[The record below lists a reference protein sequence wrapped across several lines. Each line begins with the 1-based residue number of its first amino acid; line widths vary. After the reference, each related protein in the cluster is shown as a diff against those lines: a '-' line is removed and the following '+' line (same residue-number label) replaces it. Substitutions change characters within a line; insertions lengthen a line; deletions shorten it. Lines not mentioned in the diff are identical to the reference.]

1 MRYISDS
8 SVARQVQPVD
18 FSFLSEADMEIVKG
32 VEAMIRTMCGF
43 TDENVPIILS
53 GVWVDLTSKPMLNGE
68 EQTTVKIT
76 EGKILSG
83 GYVVDFDEISIIK
96 PSYSYDSLLETVRW
110 MKRLSTISPSPVKN
124 EAGEEK
130 INCHHL
136 IDSWTNQAT
145 KSKPTSNASAGLW
158 VLSDMYRVYQMP
170 SLDAFYELENRISA
184 LENFKTLTL
193 TKINSL

>member
-8 SVARQVQPVD
+8 EARQVQPVD
-18 FSFLSEADMEIVKG
+18 FSFLSEADKEIVKG

-43 TDENVPIILS
+43 IDENVPIILS
-53 GVWVDLTSKPMLNGE
+53 GVLVDLTSKPTLNGE
-68 EQTTVKIT
+68 EQTTAKIT

-110 MKRLSTISPSPVKN
+110 MRQLRNISPSPVRN
-124 EAGEEK
+124 EVGEER

-136 IDSWTNQAT
+136 IDSWTLQSTN
-145 KSKPTSNASAGLW
+145 SKPTSNARAGVW

-170 SLDAFYELENRISA
+170 SLDAFYELENRVSV
-184 LENFKTLTL
+184 LESFKVLTQ

>member
-8 SVARQVQPVD
+8 EARQVQPVD
-18 FSFLSEADMEIVKG
+18 FSFLSEADKEIVKG

-53 GVWVDLTSKPMLNGE
+53 GVLVDLTSKPTLNGE
-68 EQTTVKIT
+68 EQTTAKIT

-110 MKRLSTISPSPVKN
+110 MRRLSNISPSPVRN
-124 EAGEEK
+124 EVGEER

-136 IDSWTNQAT
+136 IDSLTHQSTN
-145 KSKPTSNASAGLW
+145 SKPTSNASAGLW

-170 SLDAFYELENRISA
+170 SLDAFYELENRVSV
-184 LENFKTLTL
+184 LESFKVLTQ